1 VSTTAEFRRP
11 RRDRGRKRGKQ
22 LRDKVLGTT
31 TAGRVSRGVAAGGVL
46 LGVGAIARKSNQKPF
61 VPKADRAPNPYR
73 YRQPG
78 MHEGWG
84 SKRSPVIQRTDWME
98 KRMYGDAGHAP
109 AKSAAGRSGVPAQKY
124 NDFLQ
129 YDRQSAINRQRRK
142 QGFLR
147 LPPARYSNSLDSLA
161 TFRRPR
167 RDRGRKR
174 RVGRLLRSSA
184 FAGAGALAAGL
195 AARKVA
201 GKYRLKNTTDLQNA
215 LTNKMNASPASVMQR
230 AKQGWF
236 DTPSMKR
243 NVRRGTAAAIGG
255 GALAGGLLGRSVD
268 RKSDRKRRRR

>member
-46 LGVGAIARKSNQKPF
+46 LGVGAIARNANQKPF
-61 VPKADRAPNPYR
+61 VPKADRAPNRYR
-73 YRQPG
+73 YSLEDNILVSSNR
-78 MHEGWG
+78 
-84 SKRSPVIQRTDWME
+84 KNT
-98 KRMYGDAGHAP
+98 AP
-109 AKSAAGRSGVPAQKY
+109 RRDYAGRSRVPEQKF
-124 NDFLQ
+124 NDIVSEEKRF
-129 YDRQSAINRQRRK
+129 NTNQRRR
-142 QGFLR
+142 GMGSLR

-195 AARKVA
+195 AARKVS